1 MHTEKEKKGR
11 WNFAIDRGGTFTDI
25 VGMAPDG
32 VIHSGKL
39 LSVSE
44 AYEDAG
50 IEGIRRLMEAATGK
64 EADFSAIESIRIG
77 TTVATNALLERKG
90 APTALV
96 VTSGFEDL
104 LSIGN
109 GTRPELFNLRIT
121 RPVPLY
127 AEVAG
132 IEERVDADG
141 RVSVP
146 LDTGAALSTLKK
158 IRRSGI
164 EHLAIVLKHSW
175 KNPVHE
181 RMVAEIATKEAGFEH
196 VTVSHEIMPLINF
209 LKRGQTT
216 MIEAYLS
223 PVLFDYVK
231 TVKRLAGKVR
241 IEFMQ
246 SSGGLADTG
255 ALKAKDTILSGPAG
269 GVIGFSSVARQLG
282 ITQSIGFDMGGTST
296 DVSRYDGLYDHVFE
310 CSIDGVPFHTDMLD
324 VETVAA
330 GGGSV
335 LSFDGERLLVGPES
349 AGSFPGPACYGLG
362 GPLSVTDANL
372 LLGRIIPEFM
382 PRTFGKTCDQP
393 LGIESPEE
401 KFEKLADDV
410 NRRTSSRYTPP
421 ELAAGFLRIANEKM
435 CRAMKKI
442 SVSRGYD
449 IRRHALVCFGG
460 AAAQHACDIAR
471 LLGTEKVVVPALS
484 SVLSAY
490 GIAVAERMERLVRPV
505 MQPLA
510 GELCAD
516 LSKRAER
523 LAAPLRRKYTN
534 AFVAEPVLKI
544 YLDIRP
550 RGTDAWLSI
559 ESASDDNGSIRF
571 LSVEKLR
578 ETFERDYLSR
588 FGFRPEGDELDVVN
602 MRIEITCP
610 AMQESA
616 EQRENPDGR
625 NNQESSP
632 LFSRPVW
639 TTSGYSTIPV
649 YDRKRL
655 SPAARIDGPAM
666 IADNQLTLF
675 VQDGF
680 QALCDPRGNIVLEDM
695 LLRDD
700 RVQPL
705 AGEEREPDPVLL
717 EVFNNLFM
725 NVAEQMGNTLS
736 NAAHSVNMKER
747 HDFSCALFDA
757 EGNLVSNAPHIPVH
771 LGAMEATVRHVIESN
786 RADMRKGDMF
796 LANDPHRGGSHLPDL
811 TLVAP
816 VFDEEGTLSFFI
828 ANRGHHADIGG
839 TSPGSMPPDS
849 STIDDEGIVI
859 GSFLLLSN
867 GRLREKEIRNLLS
880 SGEHPARNIGERL
893 SDLRAQVA
901 ANNRGIAELERVTG
915 EYGLPFV
922 KTYMKHIRDNA
933 RHAMIR
939 ALKTIAGEN
948 GFFASSFADRMDD
961 GATIAVSIRIR
972 TGEGGEPE
980 AVVDFTGTS
989 PEVPGNSNAPA
1000 AVTRAAVL
1008 YTLRSLVE
1016 EDIPLNA
1023 GCLEPVK
1030 IIIPAGSL
1038 LNPSPRAAV
1047 AVGNVETSQR
1057 IVDVLLGALGKAA
1070 ASQGTMNNLLFG
1082 RPDDSGAQY
1091 YETIP
1096 GGSGAAEGHDGASG
1110 VQVHMTNTRVTDP
1123 EVLEERFEQV
1133 TVTRFAL
1140 RKGSGGNG
1148 RWRGGDG
1155 VERALC
1161 FNAPMRVTIISER
1174 RTTAPFGLHGG
1185 EPGATGANTLVL
1197 QDGARIGLSGRIDRL
1212 FMQGETLLIETP
1224 GGGGYGEAS
1233 SPEV

>member
-1 MHTEKEKKGR
+1 MAIEKQAKGR
-11 WNFAIDRGGTFTDI
+11 WIFAIDRGGTFTDI
-25 VGMAPDG
+25 VGIAPDG
-32 VIHSGKL
+32 VIHSAKL
-39 LSVSE
+39 LSIST

-50 IEGIRRLMEAATGK
+50 IEGIRRLMDAAGGN
-64 EADFSAIESIRIG
+64 ESGFSAIESIRIG

-96 VTSGFEDL
+96 TTSGFEDL
-104 LSIGN
+104 LAIGT
-109 GTRPELFNLRIT
+109 GARPDLFDLQIS
-121 RPVPLY
+121 RPAPLY

-132 IEERVDADG
+132 IEERIDADG
-141 RVSVP
+141 TVCVP
-146 LDTGAALSTLKK
+146 LDTGAALTALKK
-158 IRRSGI
+158 IRCSGI

-175 KNPVHE
+175 KNPLHE
-181 RMVAEIATKEAGFEH
+181 RMVAEIAAKQAGFKK
-196 VTVSHEIMPLINF
+196 VTVSHEIMPLVNF

-223 PVLFDYVK
+223 PVLFNYVE
-231 TVKRLAGKVR
+231 TVKRLAGNVR

-246 SSGGLADTG
+246 SSGGLADTA

-269 GVIGFSSVARQLG
+269 GVIGFSSIARQLG
-282 ITQSIGFDMGGTST
+282 IGLSIGFDMGGTST
-296 DVSRYDGLYDHVFE
+296 DVSRYAGSLDHVFE
-310 CSIDGVPFHTDMLD
+310 CSIDGVAFHTDMLD

-330 GGGSV
+330 GGGSI

-349 AGSFPGPACYGLG
+349 AGSYPGPACYGLG
-362 GPLSVTDANL
+362 GPLTVTDANL
-372 LLGRIIPEFM
+372 LLGRIVPEFM

-393 LGIESPEE
+393 PGIQSPKA
-401 KFEKLADDV
+401 KFGQLADEV
-410 NRRTSSRYTPP
+410 NRSTSTRYSPP

-510 GELCAD
+510 GELPAA
-516 LSKRAER
+516 LAKKAGR
-523 LAAPLRRKYTN
+523 LAAPL
-534 AFVAEPVLKI
+534 LKKFAKTRGAKPLMKV

-550 RGTDAWLSI
+550 LGTDAWLSI
-559 ESASDDNGSIRF
+559 ESASSSDGRIRF
-571 LSVEKLR
+571 LDAEKIRLV
-578 ETFERDYLSR
+578 FEREYLSR
-588 FGFRPEGDELDVVN
+588 FGFRPEGEKLEVVN
-602 MRIEITCP
+602 MRVEITAP
-610 AMQESA
+610 GIQDTATI
-616 EQRENPDGR
+616 RGNP
-625 NNQESSP
+625 NVQKKPETSP

-639 TTSGYSTIPV
+639 TNSGYRDIPV
-649 YDRKRL
+649 FDRARF
-655 SPAARIDGPAM
+655 SPGTRITGPAM
-666 IADNQLTLF
+666 IADDQLTLF

-680 QALCDPRGNIVLEDM
+680 EALHDRKGNIVLTDM
-695 LLRDD
+695 LRKHASAH
-700 RVQPL
+700 PC
-705 AGEEREPDPVLL
+705 AGHESEPDPVML

-725 NVAEQMGNTLS
+725 NVAEQMGHTLS

-757 EGNLVSNAPHIPVH
+757 DGNLVSNAPHIPVH
-771 LGAMEATVRHVIESN
+771 LGAMEATVRHVLESN
-786 RADMRKGDMF
+786 GADMRKGDMF

-811 TLVAP
+811 TVVAP
-816 VFDEEGTLSFFI
+816 VFDRDGTLSFFI

-839 TSPGSMPPDS
+839 TSPGSMPPGS
-849 STIDDEGIVI
+849 CSIDDEGIVI
-859 GSFLLLSN
+859 GSFLLLSK
-867 GRLREKEIRNLLS
+867 GQFREKEIRALLS
-880 SGEHPARNIGERL
+880 SGKHPARNIGERL

-915 EYGLPFV
+915 EYGLSFV
-922 KTYMKHIRDNA
+922 KRYMKHIRDNA
-933 RHAMIR
+933 RRAMIR
-939 ALKTIAGEN
+939 ALKKMAGKN
-948 GFFASSFADRMDD
+948 GLFAAAFSDNMDD
-961 GATIAVSIRIR
+961 GATIRVSIRIQA
-972 TGEGGEPE
+972 GGDGEPE
-980 AVVDFTGTS
+980 ALIDFSGTS
-989 PEVPGNSNAPA
+989 PQVPGNSNAPA

-1008 YTLRSLVE
+1008 YTLRSLVD

-1030 IIIPAGSL
+1030 ILIPAGSL
-1038 LNPSPRAAV
+1038 LNPSSLAAV

-1082 RPDDSGAQY
+1082 KPDDSGAQY

-1096 GGSGAAEGHDGASG
+1096 GGSGASEGHDGASG
-1110 VQVHMTNTRVTDP
+1110 VQVHMTNTRITDP
-1123 EVLEERFEQV
+1123 EVLEERFGQV

-1140 RKGSGGNG
+1140 RKNSGGNG

-1155 VERALC
+1155 VERALL

-1174 RTTAPFGLHGG
+1174 RSKAPFGLMGG
-1185 EPGATGANTLVL
+1185 ESGETGRNSLIL
-1197 QDGARIGLSGRIDRL
+1197 QDGRRIGLSGRTDRIVRP
-1212 FMQGETLLIETP
+1212 GETLLIETP
-1224 GGGGYGEAS
+1224 GGGGYGK
-1233 SPEV
+1233 PESREE